1 MNRASPPPSAPAGPP
16 ALAALRPPRAAA
28 LGPLGRALLAGAASA
43 CLGAWVF
50 ASFVATRAADHG
62 YAEAMLSPQGG
73 PALEAVAGLLTLLG
87 LRVGLAFLGL
97 PALAGLATWAL
108 TGPRRSG

>member
-1 MNRASPPPSAPAGPP
+1 MNLAARTPP
-16 ALAALRPPRAAA
+16 ALASSPPLPPPRRARPAP

-43 CLGAWVF
+43 CLGAGVF
-50 ASFVATRAADHG
+50 ASFVASRAAEHG

-87 LRVGLAFLGL
+87 LRVGLAFVGL
-97 PALAGLATWAL
+97 PTLAGLSAWAL
-108 TGPRRSG
+108 TGGRRTG